1 MRLLIVEDEGQLA
14 ELMRSALEQGGFA
27 VDVAPDLG
35 QAADYL
41 AVSIYDTIILD
52 RGLPDGD
59 GLALL
64 RRLRRDSSVPILVL
78 TARDGFD
85 DRVAGLNAG
94 ADDYLVKPFHMPE
107 LIARVRALL
116 RRPNAVFGV
125 TLGMANLTLDT
136 ASRQTFV
143 DGADIG
149 LSVRETTLL
158 EQLLRHQSRVVS
170 RDALERCLY
179 SFDAQLGSN
188 AMEVLVYRLRR
199 KLAETPARLS
209 VHTVRGV
216 GYLLAETPGDVLC

>member
-1 MRLLIVEDEGQLA
+1 MRLLIVEDEDRLA
-14 ELMRSALEQGGFA
+14 GLMRTALEQGGFA
-27 VDVAPDLG
+27 VDLAHDLS

-41 AVSIYDTIILD
+41 AVGQYDTVILD

-59 GLALL
+59 GLTLL
-64 RRLRRDSSVPILVL
+64 RRFRRESSVPMLVL

-125 TLGMANLTLDT
+125 TLGMANLVLDT

-143 DGADIG
+143 DGSDIG
-149 LSVRETTLL
+149 LSVRETTML
-158 EQLLRHQSRVVS
+158 EQLLRQQGKVVP
-170 RDALERCLY
+170 REALERCLY
-179 SFDAQLGSN
+179 SLDAQLGSN

-199 KLAETPARLS
+199 KLADTPARLS

-216 GYLLAETPGDVLC
+216 GYLLAETPGDIVC